1 MDIMSTLR
9 ADVFRSVV
17 TIIIPGATAVSP
29 FLAVAAHRFP
39 QLGIWVEQNAG
50 VSGIVLLL
58 VAVAAGPVLEELGAV
73 IESEVWDRCLNRKN
87 AQHLR
92 EWREY
97 LRLAF
102 EVEPV
107 GHEYLRTLTLG
118 LKFELNSGVSVFFS
132 LLGIVWFNR
141 LSGLFSRGEMYG
153 IGASMLVLMF
163 YLLWE
168 SKDSCKCLAR
178 VRHELLKGVN
188 VGGRS
193 QSTKNE

>member
-1 MDIMSTLR
+1 MDIMSSLR

-29 FLAVAAHRFP
+29 FLAVAGHRFP

-58 VAVAAGPVLEELGAV
+58 VAVAAGQVLEELGAF
-73 IESEVWDRCLNRKN
+73 IESKVWDRRLKRKN
-87 AQHLR
+87 PEHLR
-92 EWREY
+92 EWYEY

-107 GHEYLRTLTLG
+107 GQEYLRTLTLG
-118 LKFELNSGVSVFFS
+118 LKFELNFGVSLFFS
-132 LLGIVWFNR
+132 LFGILCFNW
-141 LSGLFSRGEMYG
+141 LSGLFSGCEMFVF
-153 IGASMLVLMF
+153 GAGMLLLAC

-168 SKDSCKCLAR
+168 SKDSCKCLAE
-178 VRHELLKGVN
+178 VRRELLKGAN

-193 QSTKNE
+193 QSTKND